1 MYRESFILYLLQ
13 HFLRCR
19 DLDVGFFLFPF
30 QHFTF
35 PNAHFGLHLSN
46 NGAPQQ
52 QVFTHFLPRQ
62 CRHESTTE
70 SRITPCTQVFNLC
83 ASALQRTKIRKREE
97 ENDHSCWS
105 ERQTEVQGF
114 GFHRSDTASD
124 MFWITINQRQSLA
137 RTPGSG
143 SSNRITFCACYIWW
157 MNVYLIN

>member
-1 MYRESFILYLLQ
+1 MKYVDCTFCFLNLPNPPTRDADTLDDADADLGHEDKKESHEVEGTVAPVKNRRIKKYLKCIKN
-13 HFLRCR
+13 HSSYISSRCR

-62 CRHESTTE
+62 CRHENTTE

-97 ENDHSCWS
+97 ENDHSC
-105 ERQTEVQGF
+105 
-114 GFHRSDTASD
+114 
-124 MFWITINQRQSLA
+124 
-137 RTPGSG
+137 
-143 SSNRITFCACYIWW
+143 
-157 MNVYLIN
+157 